1 MHVIIDLNCL
11 SSCLSCLIKDSLGSV
26 LFSEVQ
32 WSKYTP
38 RKDVPQWEITTI
50 IHRLSTAYPPDKCK
64 KYKNKFTQYS
74 IICHI
79 IFTLFCTTTDR
90 ETRRTPQRYN

>member
-32 WSKYTP
+32 WSKTYP
-38 RKDVPQWEITTI
+38 QIDVPQWEIIPTTDE
-50 IHRLSTAYPPDKCK
+50 HGFAQQTNKWRQKSVKRPSSTAYPPLIHPINARK
-64 KYKNKFTQYS
+64 
-74 IICHI
+74 
-79 IFTLFCTTTDR
+79 
-90 ETRRTPQRYN
+90 